1 MYGKCKMQNHIL
13 SSVKT
18 VQLSQTLCPLGV
30 WVEHLEIYQDQHSS
44 DELRTIWRWVWISF
58 KDNFNFEPPLPLHC
72 TQSNISFCV
81 VLTLTQ
87 AVKSFLTQSQ
97 PSDQIYWSF
106 SVRCL
111 GVKSLVFSWS
121 VKSSIMSNCQKCQT
135 IHNVKLFVFLLS
147 FPKIGKTPELRSDGF
162 INLWKFDSIFLMCML
177 FPLTLN
183 RVSISFLWHLNL
195 LGNFSCVSCSQFQD
209 WINLFPI

>member
-1 MYGKCKMQNHIL
+1 MKNAKSYPLVSQNCSTLPDFAPFGCL
-13 SSVKT
+13 SGTFGNLSGSTFIRWIEDNLAMSLDQFQGQFQLWTAPSPTLHPIKHQFLRGAHPHPVSYDAVSVIKY
-18 VQLSQTLCPLGV
+18 LGALV
-30 WVEHLEIYQDQHSS
+30 
-44 DELRTIWRWVWISF
+44 
-58 KDNFNFEPPLPLHC
+58 
-72 TQSNISFCV
+72 SNWPVS
-81 VLTLTQ
+81 L
-87 AVKSFLTQSQ
+87 
-97 PSDQIYWSF
+97 
-106 SVRCL
+106 L
-111 GVKSLVFSWS
+111 GVKSSVFSWS

-135 IHNVKLFVFLLS
+135 IHNVKLFVFLSS
-147 FPKIGKTPELRSDGF
+147 FPMIGKTPELRSDEF